1 MSRLLL
7 ILLLVCQLLPA
18 AIIRLYLKDGSVQ
31 RVREYEV
38 QTDRVRYYSVE
49 RSEWEEI
56 PLDLVDLKRTRAE
69 EADVEA
75 DRKANAAA
83 LAAEDR
89 AEREAEAE
97 IDRVPQNTGVYWV
110 NGEELVAIK
119 QAESKVVNNKRRSI
133 LKAITPIPIVAG
145 KATLE
150 LDGKTAQTVVFSDR
164 PEFYIRLA
172 AEERFG
178 IVKLTVEKESRVVE
192 KWSIIPVS
200 KELIQEN
207 VPVEVFRHQVGYG
220 LYKIWPQKPL
230 EPGEY
235 AVIEYTEGKGNT
247 QIWDF
252 TWRGGK
258 QN

>member
-7 ILLLVCQLLPA
+7 ILLLVCQLLSA
-18 AIIRLYLKDGSVQ
+18 AIIRLYLKDGSFQ

-38 QTDRVRYYSVE
+38 QTERIRYYSVE

-56 PLDLVDLKRTRAE
+56 PLDLIDLKRTRAE
-69 EADVEA
+69 EAEVEA
-75 DRKANAAA
+75 ERKANSSA
-83 LAAEDR
+83 LVAEDR
-89 AEREAEAE
+89 AEQEAANE
-97 IDRVPQNTGVYWV
+97 IARVPQNTGVYWV
-110 NGEELVAIK
+110 NGAELAPIK

-150 LDGKTAQTVVFSDR
+150 LDGKTAETVVLNDR

-178 IVKLTVEKESRVVE
+178 IVKLTVDKEARIVE

-200 KELIQEN
+200 KELFQEQ

-252 TWRGGK
+252 SWRGGK